1 MWLQLS
7 LVSIHTNAWA
17 LVDFTW
23 LAAFKYFHDNSAVLP
38 DKFPFSMYNWLG
50 MRLWVLYH
58 DTTLKSSKNVPN
70 RRPVP
75 LTPLSSTV

>member
-7 LVSIHTNAWA
+7 LVGIHTNAWA

-23 LAAFKYFHDNSAVLP
+23 LAAFNEVLP

-58 DTTLKSSKNVPN
+58 NTTLKSSKNVPN

>member
-7 LVSIHTNAWA
+7 LVGIHTNAWA

-23 LAAFKYFHDNSAVLP
+23 LAAFKYLKDNSAVLP

-50 MRLWVLYH
+50 MRLWVL
-58 DTTLKSSKNVPN
+58 NVPN
-70 RRPVP
+70 QRPVP
-75 LTPLSSTV
+75 LTPLASTV